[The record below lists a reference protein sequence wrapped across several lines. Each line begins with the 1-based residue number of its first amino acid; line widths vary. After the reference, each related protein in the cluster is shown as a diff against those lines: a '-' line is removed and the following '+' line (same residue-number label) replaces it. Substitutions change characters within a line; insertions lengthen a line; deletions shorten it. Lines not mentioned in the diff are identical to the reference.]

1 MVLCQYLNGEM
12 IFDNCNIGMPL
23 YGSDK
28 TVLYFGA
35 GIVFVVENA
44 EFRVP
49 SFAVQVELAF
59 FIFIKIHSPVDE
71 RFNLCGSFAYDFFY
85 GGAIAYPVTGNHR
98 IFYVFIEIVYQQ
110 IGDRG
115 YSSLCKIGV
124 GFFQTAFT
132 DKGYFSFVCHFQGKT
147 HSGNTGTDDEEIEL
161 FNHNLNVYYRKTTK

>member
-1 MVLCQYLNGEM
+1 
-12 IFDNCNIGMPL
+12 MPL

-85 GGAIAYPVTGNHR
+85 GGADRLSSHR
-98 IFYVFIEIVYQQ
+98 QSSYLLCVYRNVYQQ

-132 DKGYFSFVCHFQGKT
+132 DKGYFSFVCHF
-147 HSGNTGTDDEEIEL
+147 SGQNS
-161 FNHNLNVYYRKTTK
+161 FRQYRNR

>member
-12 IFDNCNIGMPL
+12 IFDNRNIGMPL

-59 FIFIKIHSPVDE
+59 FI
-71 RFNLCGSFAYDFFY
+71 
-85 GGAIAYPVTGNHR
+85 AIN
-98 IFYVFIEIVYQQ
+98 
-110 IGDRG
+110 
-115 YSSLCKIGV
+115 S
-124 GFFQTAFT
+124 
-132 DKGYFSFVCHFQGKT
+132 
-147 HSGNTGTDDEEIEL
+147 
-161 FNHNLNVYYRKTTK
+161 